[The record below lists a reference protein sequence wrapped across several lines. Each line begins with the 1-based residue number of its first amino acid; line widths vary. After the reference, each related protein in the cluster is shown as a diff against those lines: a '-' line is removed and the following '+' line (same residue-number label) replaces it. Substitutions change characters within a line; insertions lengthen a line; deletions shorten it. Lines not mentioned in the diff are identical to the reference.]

1 MADINLSDPRHR
13 EAFLK
18 SVEPTREAVKPIH
31 RELLEMFKSE
41 MEYREGSGELDYFE
55 QLYWSALL
63 LYLIGDPADV
73 PLMWQAKHINIDI
86 GCGFDGQFL
95 VGAGVDTT
103 IDYLDRNGEVEIS
116 TYIRKMKEHGEFAD
130 LESWEK
136 FRIGYFYPNRKA

>member
-1 MADINLSDPRHR
+1 MDHIDFRDPKHR

-18 SVEPTREAVKPIH
+18 SVEPTREAVKPVH
-31 RELLEMFKSE
+31 RELVELFKRE

-73 PLMWQAKHINIDI
+73 PLMWKAKHINMDT

-95 VGAGVDTT
+95 VGAGVEAT
-103 IDYLDRNGEVEIS
+103 IDYLDRNGAVEIAG
-116 TYIRKMKEHGEFAD
+116 YVREMEERGEVDD
-130 LESWEK
+130 LETWEK

>member
-1 MADINLSDPRHR
+1 MAKIDFSDPRDR

-31 RELLEMFKSE
+31 RELLEVFKRE

-55 QLYWSALL
+55 QLYCSALL

-73 PLMWQAKHINIDI
+73 PLMWQAKHINMDT
-86 GCGFDGQFL
+86 GSGFDGQFF
-95 VGAGVDTT
+95 VGAGVDAT
-103 IDYLDRNGEVEIS
+103 IDYLDRSGAVEIS
-116 TYIRKMKEHGEFAD
+116 GYIRKMKECGEVDD